1 MIKKNIIVPL
11 LVVLSCIGFIF
22 LAKVDE
28 PYSVKTQTQI
38 IKKGKAA
45 SKKAQQKIK
54 KITQKINENCPEIPG
69 F

>member
-11 LVVLSCIGFIF
+11 LVILSCVGFIF

-28 PYSVKTQTQI
+28 PYSIKTQTQI
-38 IKKGKAA
+38 IKKGKIA

-54 KITQKINENCPEIPG
+54 QKIKKSKNTQK
-69 F
+69 

>member
-11 LVVLSCIGFIF
+11 LVILSCVGFIF

-28 PYSVKTQTQI
+28 PYSVKTQTQVI
-38 IKKGKAA
+38 QKGKIA

-54 KITQKINENCPEIPG
+54 KIKQKLKKSKNTQK
-69 F
+69 

>member
-1 MIKKNIIVPL
+1 MSKKNIIMLL
-11 LVVLSCIGFIF
+11 LVILSCVGFVF

-28 PYSVKTQTQI
+28 PYSVETQTQI

-54 KITQKINENCPEIPG
+54 NIKQKIKKSKNTQK
-69 F
+69 